1 MVPMKRYGK
10 PQEVANVA
18 RFMAL
23 EDYYSTGNVINVDGG
38 IAIGA

>member
-1 MVPMKRYGK
+1 MVPMRRYGK